1 MRQAIDGTDPMAP
14 LPPGRFSA
22 EGRVWVVFGTA
33 AVVLVLMNYATIDVS
48 VQVGAS
54 EALIAWIGA
63 LSPDLDARLLPY
75 RGLVGPLVWAAG
87 CVTCYFVVPA
97 LVVRTVLGHELRTYG
112 LRLEGLREHVP
123 LFLACYVPLAIVII
137 AAAQTPAFQ
146 QYYPFYRDPVGLWDA
161 AIWGLLYGAQFFA
174 LEFFFRGFLLHGA
187 ADVLGRHVI
196 IVMAI
201 PYVMIHFPKPLF
213 EASGAFFAAIFLGI
227 LSLRTG
233 SIALGVALHVAV
245 GWTMEVAASMAINP

>member
-1 MRQAIDGTDPMAP
+1 MTTLELPRPGAA
-14 LPPGRFSA
+14 LPP
-22 EGRVWVVFGTA
+22 VFATA
-33 AVVLVLMNYATIDVS
+33 SLVLVLMNYATIDVS

-54 EALIAWIGA
+54 ETLVAWIGA
-63 LSPDLDARLLPY
+63 LGPGVDAWLFPY
-75 RGLVGPLVWAAG
+75 RGLVGPAVWAAG
-87 CVTCYFVVPA
+87 CVACYFVLPA
-97 LVVRTVLGHELRTYG
+97 LVVRTLLGHELRSYG
-112 LRLEGLREHVP
+112 LRLEGLRENLP
-123 LFLACYVPLAIVII
+123 LFLACYVPLAIVIMVV
-137 AAAQTPAFQ
+137 AQTPAFQ
-146 QYYPFYRDPVGLWDA
+146 EYYPFYRDPVGPWDA

-187 ADVLGRHVI
+187 SDVLGRSVI

-213 EASGAFFAAIFLGI
+213 ETSGAFFAAIFLGF

-245 GWTMEVAASMAINP
+245 GWTMEVAATIARSP